1 MVIAGRPNVGKSS
14 LLNRLLDMERAIV
27 TEIPGTTRDLVE
39 ESITLGG
46 VVVRFS
52 DTAGLRPAQD
62 RLEELG
68 IERTRERLQ
77 QADLVLYL
85 VDASAPCRP
94 GRWGG
99 PGGTGGA
106 TGAGGDQQDRPARE
120 LIRG

>member
-1 MVIAGRPNVGKSS
+1 MIAGRPNVGKSS

-39 ESITLGG
+39 ECITLGG

-62 RLEELG
+62 RVEELG
-68 IERTRERLQ
+68 IARTRERLR

-85 VDASAPCRP
+85 VDSQRP
-94 GRWGG
+94 GRARRMRRPWRNW
-99 PGGTGGA
+99 PGS
-106 TGAGGDQQDRPARE
+106 
-120 LIRG
+120 RGCW